1 MSLPVDPTCM
11 LCFLGKQLKLARSLG
26 DETTA
31 DAYLREFAQLY
42 LDMPKHLPSP
52 ALGPGITALLRKYY
66 GLEEDRFKA
75 EKQAA
80 NEFVVTRLDDIRR
93 RVRSA
98 ADPVLAAIQFAILG
112 NYLDFSAL
120 GDKVSFEKLDQMMEE
135 ALEMPL
141 DPAMIVRF
149 KEELARG
156 GKLLYL
162 TDNAGEIGFDRV
174 CAEVLREHYPQTE
187 ITFCVRGG
195 ICSNDATREDA
206 AVVGLDFP
214 LIDNGTK
221 IAGTIPEMLSD
232 EARKAMEEAD
242 VIFSKGMAN
251 TECLYGSGY
260 NIYYAFLVKCEKFVR
275 IFQKDLMTPMF
286 IREPQ

>member
-1 MSLPVDPTCM
+1 MSLPVDSTCM
-11 LCFLGKQLKLARSLG
+11 LCFLRKQLKLARSLG
-26 DETTA
+26 DEAAA
-31 DAYLREFAQLY
+31 DAYLREFAQMY
-42 LDMPKHLPSP
+42 LDLPKHLPSP
-52 ALGPGITALLRKYY
+52 ALGPGITELLRKHY

-75 EKQAA
+75 EKEAA
-80 NEFVVTRLDDIRR
+80 NAFVMARFENIRN
-93 RVRSA
+93 RVRGA
-98 ADPVLAAIQFAILG
+98 EDPVLAAIRFAILG

-120 GDKVSFEKLDQMMEE
+120 GDAVSFEQLDRMMDE

-141 DPAMIVRF
+141 DLQMVDRF
-149 KEELARG
+149 KAELSRG

-162 TDNAGEIGFDRV
+162 TDNAGEIGFDRI
-174 CAEVLREHYPQTE
+174 CGEVLREHYPQME

-214 LIDNGTK
+214 IIDNGGK
-221 IAGTIPEMLSD
+221 IAGTIPEMLGQ
-232 EARKAMEEAD
+232 EAKDAMEAAD

-251 TECLYGSGY
+251 VECLYGSGY

-275 IFQKDLMTPMF
+275 TFQKELMTPMF